1 MISGI
6 FFKLVHGRAGYRRPI
21 LPAMATACVLLCIS
35 VIPDRSYG
43 QTGFPFA
50 AEPLSE
56 QGDLSAKMVQGIND
70 FLIAETDRR
79 REKRPAQWQR
89 DFSSPQAFDQSI
101 AGQRALLA
109 QRAGVVESRVDP
121 QLKLLSNTAL
131 QPLVAQSPKAEV
143 RAVRW
148 QAIDGLSA
156 EGLLLRPKSK
166 VTGRMVMLPDADT
179 QPEVLAGLQQPGAPG
194 FGAALQL
201 AEAGIE
207 VLVPVL
213 LSRGNTYSKSYT
225 IKASTKQPHREWIYR
240 QAYELGR
247 HVIGYELQKVF
258 AAIDWLQARN
268 EAEKN
273 SSGIGVAGHGEGG
286 LLALYAAALDT
297 RIASTLVSGYFDAR
311 EQLWKEPIYRNIS
324 GLLNVFGDAELAV
337 MAWPRTVVIEAAKGP
352 ELVQGGS
359 GAAPGELHTPSA
371 ASVQREFS
379 RAKAMLPNNG
389 ASLQLIQDN
398 SGAPLQPFTAAALA
412 AFTKGMKS
420 SLPGRLA
427 TRTTVVPVSGQWVDT
442 ARRQERMVREMGD
455 HVQQVLI
462 LCERTRNEKFWK
474 EIKGD
479 VAAQEPVKAAKRQA
493 LWEVLGHL
501 PTPSGPMHPRARKF
515 EETDKWAAYEVTL
528 DVFGS
533 QVYAWGI
540 IVIPKNIPP
549 GKKLPAVVCQH
560 GLEGVPAHLLDTTK
574 GSEGNNYYHGL
585 ARKLAERG
593 YITFSP
599 HNPYRGQD
607 KFRVIQRKGNP
618 LGITLFGVIISQ
630 HQRILE
636 WLGQLP
642 FVDPARIGFYGLS
655 YGGKTAMR
663 VPAVLEGYA
672 LSICSAD
679 FNEWVRKVSTTNHN
693 FGYVFTGEYD
703 MPEWDLGHTFNYAEM
718 AALIAPRPFMVE
730 RGFFDGVGTDEWVNY
745 EYAKVRRHYYLLGLH
760 DRVDI
765 EHFVGPHSIHGVGT
779 FEFLDRHLK
788 K

>member
-1 MISGI
+1 MISGS
-6 FFKLVHGRAGYRRPI
+6 FFRQVHGKAGYRGRFLQAI
-21 LPAMATACVLLCIS
+21 TITCCLLLLS
-35 VIPDRSYG
+35 GVPDRGYS
-43 QTGFPFA
+43 QTTFPFKA
-50 AEPLSE
+50 GPLLE

-70 FLIAETDRR
+70 FLIEETERR
-79 REKRPAQWQR
+79 REKRPALWQR
-89 DFSSPQAFDQSI
+89 DFSSPAAFNQSI
-101 AGQRALLA
+101 ASQRALLA
-109 QRAGVVESRVDP
+109 QRVGVVEQRVDP
-121 QLKLLSNTAL
+121 DLKVLSSEL
-131 QPLVAQSPKAEV
+131 KPLVAQSARAV
-143 RAVRW
+143 ISAVRW
-148 QAIDGLSA
+148 QAIDGLAS
-156 EGLLLRPKSK
+156 EGLLLQPKAK
-166 VTGRMVMLPDADT
+166 VVGRMVMLPDADT

-213 LSRGNTYSKSYT
+213 LSRDNAYSKSYSINAAT
-225 IKASTKQPHREWIYR
+225 RQPHREWIYR

-273 SSGIGVAGHGEGG
+273 TSGIGVAGHGEGG

-297 RIASTLVSGYFDAR
+297 RVASALVSGYFEAR
-311 EQLWKEPIYRNIS
+311 EQLWKEPIYRNVS

-352 ELVQGGS
+352 ELVQEIS
-359 GAAPGELHTPSA
+359 GTAPGELHTPSA
-371 ASVQREFS
+371 AAVQREFA
-379 RAKAMLPNNG
+379 RAKAILPDNG
-389 ASLQLIQDN
+389 GQLQLIQDN
-398 SGAPLQPFTAAALA
+398 SGASLQPFSATALA
-412 AFTKGMKS
+412 AFTKGMKIP
-420 SLPGRLA
+420 LTGRLA
-427 TRTTVVPVSGQWVDT
+427 ARTAVVPVSGQWEDT
-442 ARRQERMVREMGD
+442 ARRQERMVREMGG

-462 LCERTRNEKFWK
+462 LCENTRNDKFWK
-474 EIKGD
+474 ELKGD
-479 VAAQEPVKAAKRQA
+479 VAAQEETKAAKRQE
-493 LWEVLGHL
+493 LWEVLGRL
-501 PTPSGPMHPRARKF
+501 PTPTGPAQPKARKL
-515 EETDKWAAYEVTL
+515 EETDKWTSYEVTL
-528 DVFGS
+528 DVFGP

-540 IVIPKNIPP
+540 IVVPKNIKP
-549 GKKLPAVVCQH
+549 GEKLPAVVCQH

-574 GSEGNNYYHGL
+574 GSEGNNYYHAF

-593 YITFSP
+593 YVTFSP
-599 HNPYRGQD
+599 HNPYRGRD

-630 HQRILE
+630 HERILE

-642 FVDPARIGFYGLS
+642 FVDPARIGLYGLS

-679 FNEWVRKVSTTNHN
+679 FNEWVRKVSTTNHR

-745 EYAKVRRHYYLLGLH
+745 EFAKVRKHYFLLGLQ

-765 EHFVGPHSIHGVGT
+765 EHFIGPHSIHGVGT